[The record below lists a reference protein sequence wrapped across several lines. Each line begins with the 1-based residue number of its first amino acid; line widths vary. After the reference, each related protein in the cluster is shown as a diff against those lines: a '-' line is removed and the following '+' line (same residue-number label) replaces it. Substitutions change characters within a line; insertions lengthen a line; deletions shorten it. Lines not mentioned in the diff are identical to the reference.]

1 LLTALA
7 PVAPAID
14 ASGGAAERL
23 IVVAQAPKLVSSTS
37 VNGRTIRVF
46 VVGNCSPVVNV
57 QQINDHAMLK
67 VGTHTIAVSSDG
79 RISVDGNENSY
90 GQFHE
95 LDVTFGAD
103 DSVRINVTN

>member
-1 LLTALA
+1 LLAALA
-7 PVAPAID
+7 LAAPVID
-14 ASGGAAERL
+14 ASGRAAERL
-23 IVVAQAPKLVSSTS
+23 IVVAQAAKLVSSTS

-46 VVGNCSPVVNV
+46 VVGNGSPAVSV

-95 LDVTFGAD
+95 LDVTFGSD
-103 DSVRINVTN
+103 DSVQIKVTN